1 MNNRYEVIKLYSFWL
16 YECQRLGT
24 IKVAQSCMAHE
35 HAFFALD
42 PKIKAKI
49 EADDQRGCQINTKEA
64 EPISESEDEDDANS
78 GSI

>member
-1 MNNRYEVIKLYSFWL
+1 
-16 YECQRLGT
+16 
-24 IKVAQSCMAHE
+24 MAHE

-49 EADDQRGCQINTKEA
+49 EADDHRGCQINTKEP
-64 EPISESEDEDDANS
+64 EPFSDSEDEGDANS